1 MPNGRL
7 IGDRVLPESVTSR
20 RRQFRSRLQE
30 LREPIRSR
38 REDLVPGPDII
49 GRLESSVVNLRDRF
63 TSREGLLSR
72 IRAQRGQDGGQTQS
86 KQDSGDMPDV

>member
-20 RRQFRSRLQE
+20 RRQLRSRLRE
-30 LREPIRSR
+30 LRDPIRTR

-49 GRLESSVVNLRDRF
+49 GMVESNLMNLRDRF
-63 TSREGLLSR
+63 TSRDGLLSR
-72 IRAQRGQDGGQTQS
+72 IRAQRDGQGEQTTDQE
-86 KQDSGDMPDV
+86 KQEMPEV